1 MGDRTLWMAGR
12 GSGLVQLIGYEFVAL
27 NGDLR
32 VDRAAAA
39 APADNRL
46 PPPKKP
52 TPSRGLI
59 SPLTR
64 RILTVNVLA
73 LGLLV
78 AGLLYLG
85 QYQESLIEAEL
96 QALRTQG
103 EIFAGALGQGARG
116 TGAAGNFSLKA
127 ALAAPMLR
135 RLVKPTRTRARL
147 FAAAGELIA
156 DSRVLLGPGGAV
168 MIEMLPPPQ
177 DASPLS
183 DLLFGIYD
191 TVVGWLPGLDAMPTY
206 LEQPTQRSDDY
217 REVVKALSGEVATE
231 VRNDGAGG
239 LVLSAAVPVQHFKQ
253 VLGALMLTKS
263 GTDIEHAVR
272 EVRLGIMQVFLLVLA
287 VTVLLSFY
295 LAGTIVRPLRRL
307 AEGAEHVRQAHGR
320 DHKIP
325 DFQHRGDEIGDL
337 SVALRDMTEA
347 LWLRLDAIESF
358 AADVAH
364 ELKNP
369 LTSLRSAVETA
380 ARITDPDQQQRLM
393 HIILEDVQRLDRLIT
408 DISDASRLDG
418 ELFRAPREPIDF
430 GRLLAALV
438 QVHETAAVANRPTI
452 VLRARKDEALVANGD
467 EGRLVQVFQNLLANA
482 FSFSPADGE
491 VTLRASRDGDYIK
504 ISVEDEGP
512 GIPDGS
518 IEAIFDRFYS
528 ERPEGERFGTH
539 SGLGLSISRQI
550 VDAHGGTIVAANRR
564 GADGRVVGACFTVR
578 LPAAE

>member
-1 MGDRTLWMAGR
+1 M
-12 GSGLVQLIGYEFVAL
+12 AL
-27 NGDLR
+27 NGEL
-32 VDRAAAA
+32 RAARVAQTRSA
-39 APADNRL
+39 VNRS
-46 PPPKKP
+46 PPPKRP
-52 TPSRGLI
+52 TRPRGLV

-73 LGLLV
+73 LALLV
-78 AGLLYLG
+78 VGLLYLG
-85 QYQESLIEAEL
+85 QYQENLIEAEL

-116 TGAAGNFSLKA
+116 AGAAGISSLKP

-135 RLVKPTRTRARL
+135 RLVTPTRTRARL
-147 FAAAGELIA
+147 FTAAGDLIA

-168 MIEMLPPPQ
+168 VIEMLPPPK
-177 DASPLS
+177 DDSPLS

-191 TVVGWLPGLDAMPTY
+191 MVVGWLPGLGAMPRY
-206 LEQPTQRSDDY
+206 REQPTQRGDDY
-217 REVVKALSGEVATE
+217 EEVVKALSGEAATQ
-231 VRNDGAGG
+231 VRSDDAGG
-239 LVLSAAVPVQHFKQ
+239 LVLSAAAPVQHFKQ

-287 VTVLLSFY
+287 ITVLLSFY

-320 DHKIP
+320 EHNIP
-325 DFQHRGDEIGDL
+325 DFQHRDDEIGDL
-337 SVALRDMTEA
+337 SVALRDMTDA

-380 ARITDPDQQQRLM
+380 SRITDPDQQQRLM

-408 DISDASRLDG
+408 DISDASRLDA
-418 ELFRAPREPIDF
+418 ELFRAQREPIDF
-430 GRLLAALV
+430 GRVLAALV
-438 QVHETAAVANRPTI
+438 QVHETAAIANRPKI
-452 VLRARKDEALVANGD
+452 VFRAPNGEALVVNGD

-491 VTLRASRDGDYIK
+491 VTLTALRDGDYIEVR
-504 ISVEDEGP
+504 VEDEGP

-518 IEAIFDRFYS
+518 IETIFDRFYS

-550 VDAHGGTIVAANRR
+550 VEAHGGTIIAANRR
-564 GADGRVVGACFTVR
+564 GADGRVDGARFTVR
-578 LPAAE
+578 LPAA

>member
-1 MGDRTLWMAGR
+1 M
-12 GSGLVQLIGYEFVAL
+12 AL
-27 NGDLR
+27 NGELR
-32 VDRAAAA
+32 ADRVAETRS
-39 APADNRL
+39 ADNRS
-46 PPPKKP
+46 PPPRKP
-52 TPSRGLI
+52 APSRGRF

-73 LGLLV
+73 LALLV

-85 QYQESLIEAEL
+85 QYQENLIEAEL
-96 QALRTQG
+96 QALKTQG

-116 TGAAGNFSLKA
+116 TGAGGNSSLKPE
-127 ALAAPMLR
+127 LAAPMLR
-135 RLVKPTRTRARL
+135 RLVMPTRTRARL
-147 FAAAGELIA
+147 FAAAGDLIA

-168 MIEMLPPPQ
+168 MIEVLPPPE
-177 DASPLS
+177 DGSPLS

-191 TVVGWLPGLDAMPTY
+191 TVVGWLPGLGAMPGY
-206 LEQPTQRSDDY
+206 LEHPTQRSDDY
-217 REVVKALSGEVATE
+217 EEVVKALSGEAATQ
-231 VRNDGAGG
+231 VRSDAAGG

-272 EVRLGIMQVFLLVLA
+272 EVRLGILQVFLLVLA

-320 DHKIP
+320 EHSIP
-325 DFQHRGDEIGDL
+325 DFQHRDDEIGDL
-337 SVALRDMTEA
+337 SVALRDMTDA

-364 ELKNP
+364 EIKNP

-380 ARITDPDQQQRLM
+380 SRITDPDQQRRLM

-408 DISDASRLDG
+408 DISDASRLDA
-418 ELFRAPREPIDF
+418 ELFRAQRERIDF

-438 QVHETAAVANRPTI
+438 QVHESAAIPNRPKI
-452 VLRARKDEALVANGD
+452 VFRAPKGEALVVNGD
-467 EGRLVQVFQNLLANA
+467 EGRLVQVLQNLLANA
-482 FSFSPADGE
+482 FSFSPADSE
-491 VTLRASRDGDYIK
+491 VTLTALRDGDYIE

-518 IEAIFDRFYS
+518 IETIFDRFYS

-550 VDAHGGTIVAANRR
+550 VDAHGGTITAANRR
-564 GADGRVVGACFTVR
+564 GADGRVDGARFTVR
-578 LPAAE
+578 LPAA